1 MFSQMLTEMQWT
13 KSFRVID
20 SSLIFLFLFFTEKT
34 MVENKSVSFRLE
46 EGYDKI
52 RFSPLQYKTPR
63 PRKTRFPSTKYW
75 FFLKKLQHKQT
86 EENLFN
92 RTLKQTGHASLWSSW
107 TSCIKKGNRVTNYWE
122 VKLRKLKVRNNT
134 NVLIRIRKE
143 IEC

>member
-1 MFSQMLTEMQWT
+1 
-13 KSFRVID
+13 
-20 SSLIFLFLFFTEKT
+20 

-46 EGYDKI
+46 EGV
-52 RFSPLQYKTPR
+52 RFSIKHLAREKHA
-63 PRKTRFPSTKYW
+63 FPQPNTDLKK
-75 FFLKKLQHKQT
+75 KKLQHKQT
-86 EENLFN
+86 DENLFN

-107 TSCIKKGNRVTNYWE
+107 TSYIKKGNRVTNYWE